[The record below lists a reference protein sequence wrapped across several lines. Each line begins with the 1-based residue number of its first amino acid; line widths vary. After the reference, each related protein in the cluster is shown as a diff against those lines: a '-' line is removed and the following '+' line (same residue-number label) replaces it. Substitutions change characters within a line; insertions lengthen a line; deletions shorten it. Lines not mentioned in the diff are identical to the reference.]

1 MNSKQVKEF
10 LNAMD
15 AIVAEKGIDKSVV
28 VEAMEQAMVAAF
40 RKKTGNPNGKCYVDE
55 ETGQIRLCS
64 FKTVVEE
71 VNDERLEISLE
82 DAKKMEES
90 FDYQSMIETL
100 LKNIKTISVTDVK
113 KETFQDLL

>member
-10 LNAMD
+10 LSALDN
-15 AIVAEKGIDKSVV
+15 IIKEKGIDKSIVID
-28 VEAMEQAMVAAF
+28 AMEQAMVAAF

-82 DAKKMEES
+82 DAKKL
-90 FDYQSMIETL
+90 F
-100 LKNIKTISVTDVK
+100 LKLN
-113 KETFQDLL
+113 